1 MLIIRTNCPYCGEVD
16 LKPEE
21 IKLWVVRDDREG
33 EYYFFCPSHEREVRK
48 PADWKIVALL
58 AEAGVEIHELGP
70 NVVLEAEASLTPV
83 PSGRALTED
92 DFIAFGR
99 WLEPLFGPEIAAAA
113 ADPYQ

>member
-33 EYYFFCPSHEREVRK
+33 EYDFFCPSHEREVRK

-70 NVVLEAEASLTPV
+70 NVVLEAEAS
-83 PSGRALTED
+83 
-92 DFIAFGR
+92 
-99 WLEPLFGPEIAAAA
+99 
-113 ADPYQ
+113 